1 MKGYWIAAAAVGFIA
16 WPLGSKSYAAGAD
29 PAQAKEQPVQQSQPS
44 TSTKSPADAAKPQ
57 PATANPATG
66 SAQNKNS
73 FLLIELS
80 KTLKASK
87 LKPGDKVKAEVSQ
100 DVISHGKVIIPVE
113 TELVG
118 HVTEVEVRSAE
129 NPESR
134 LGFVFD
140 RILLKHYHDVNFQ
153 AVVQAVSPPAQRRSR
168 VDEPSQML
176 PPSMMVGGLRQGS
189 PVMQGG
195 RASSANNRGSNT
207 ATSSQPT
214 TLGSAST
221 DSTLQAP
228 ITVKQSPTTNASVGT
243 SAAQLSTTTA
253 ASGSPMSIGMPQGI
267 TGLKGLSLTQGA
279 TANTPG
285 PVVISHV
292 DNVKLEAGTQ
302 ILLRVMSVETPQA
315 PGK

>member
-1 MKGYWIAAAAVGFIA
+1 MKSYWIAAAAVGFLA
-16 WPLGSKSYAAGAD
+16 WPFGSKAYAAGAG
-29 PAQAKEQPVQQSQPS
+29 PAQAKEPPAQQSQLSSS
-44 TSTKSPADAAKPQ
+44 TTPKDSTKTQTAPAN
-57 PATANPATG
+57 ATTT

-73 FLLIELS
+73 YLLIELS

-100 DVISHGKVIIPVE
+100 DVVSHGKVIIPVE
-113 TELVG
+113 TELIG
-118 HVTEVEVRSAE
+118 HVTEVGVRSAE

-140 RILLKHYHDVNFQ
+140 RILLKHYHDVNLR
-153 AVVQAVSPPAQRRSR
+153 AVVQAVSPPVQRRSR

-176 PPSMMVGGLRQGS
+176 PPSMVVGDLRQGS
-189 PVMQGG
+189 SPAMQGG
-195 RASSANNRGSNT
+195 RASSANNRSSN

-214 TLGSAST
+214 SYGSSSS
-221 DSTLQAP
+221 DPTLQAP
-228 ITVKQSPTTNASVGT
+228 VTVKQSPSTNANVGS
-243 SAAQLSTTTA
+243 SAAQLSTSK
-253 ASGSPMSIGMPQGI
+253 ASGSSMSVGMPQGV

-279 TANTPG
+279 TADTPG

-302 ILLRVMSVETPQA
+302 ILLRVVSVETPQTPA
-315 PGK
+315 KK